1 MIEVAQDHQ
10 SLLDDVMRFPALDM
24 GDETHATG
32 VVFIAWVVKTLCARL
47 FHLSIP
53 EEGEYRL

>member
-1 MIEVAQDHQ
+1 
-10 SLLDDVMRFPALDM
+10 M

-32 VVFIAWVVKTLCARL
+32 VVFIARVVETLRARL

-53 EEGEYRL
+53 EKGEYRL